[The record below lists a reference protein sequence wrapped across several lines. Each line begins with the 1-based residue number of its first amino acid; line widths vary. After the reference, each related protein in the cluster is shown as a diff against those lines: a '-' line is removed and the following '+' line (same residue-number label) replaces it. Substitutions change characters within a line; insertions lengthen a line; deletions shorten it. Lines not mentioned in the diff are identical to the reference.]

1 MKWLREK
8 PEDINELDEA
18 KIFEDQRMGG
28 RGDEIEVELEA
39 EKKPVV
45 ATTSRKPGRKI
56 AASKRRGANG
66 GSPMDMDGVGNGG

>member
-18 KIFEDQRMGG
+18 KLFEEQRRGT
-28 RGDEIEVELEA
+28 GDEIEVEVEA
-39 EKKPVV
+39 ESKPVV
-45 ATTSRKPGRKI
+45 ATGTKPRRKI
-56 AASKRRGANG
+56 AASKRRGVNG

>member
-18 KIFEDQRMGG
+18 KIFEEHRTGG
-28 RGDEIEVELEA
+28 MGDEIEVEVEA
-39 EKKPVV
+39 ERKPVV
-45 ATTSRKPGRKI
+45 ATTGKKPGRKI

>member
-18 KIFEDQRMGG
+18 KLFEEQRTGG
-28 RGDEIEVELEA
+28 RGEEIEIEA
-39 EKKPVV
+39 ETDTKPVV

-56 AASKRRGANG
+56 AASKRRVANG
-66 GSPMDMDGVGNGG
+66 GSPMDMSGAGNGG